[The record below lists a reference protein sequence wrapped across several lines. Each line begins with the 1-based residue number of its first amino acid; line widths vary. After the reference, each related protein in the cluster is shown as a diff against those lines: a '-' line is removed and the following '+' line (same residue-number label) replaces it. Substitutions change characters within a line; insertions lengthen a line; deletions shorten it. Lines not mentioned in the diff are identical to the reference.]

1 MNKLMNVIEHTGE
14 TGSKVLNNEPDG
26 KHIGR
31 FVITLI
37 LALGM
42 VLLCEMAAFAATKH
56 PIITYEHDPM
66 DNPMAA
72 KDIIVNPDAVY
83 GYSPNPESE
92 RLGRFAYL
100 RDWTSDEDVAKARK
114 ERAEYHEK
122 TSELYRLIEDMLG
135 QGKNV
140 EEIAR
145 AVSKRRNEIRLETYA
160 DDPEGLAAVKK
171 SNLETYGNE
180 EGPTPE
186 YLYEICG
193 SWQVVLDNALSTN
206 PGMDACLGFYDEYY
220 YTYYLTDSEFGNT
233 GEEKGTGD
241 RRYTVESGDC
251 LWNISVKF
259 YDDGTKWTRI
269 YEDNKNLIKDPDLIY
284 KGQEFVIPDAA

>member
-1 MNKLMNVIEHTGE
+1 M
-14 TGSKVLNNEPDG
+14 LNNEPDG

-66 DNPMAA
+66 DNPIAA

-92 RLGRFAYL
+92 RLGRFADL
-100 RDWTSDEDVAKARK
+100 HDWTNDEDVAKARK

-140 EEIAR
+140 EEIA
-145 AVSKRRNEIRLETYA
+145 
-160 DDPEGLAAVKK
+160 
-171 SNLETYGNE
+171 
-180 EGPTPE
+180 
-186 YLYEICG
+186 CG
-193 SWQVVLDNALSTN
+193 
-206 PGMDACLGFYDEYY
+206 
-220 YTYYLTDSEFGNT
+220 
-233 GEEKGTGD
+233 
-241 RRYTVESGDC
+241 
-251 LWNISVKF
+251 IS
-259 YDDGTKWTRI
+259 
-269 YEDNKNLIKDPDLIY
+269 P
-284 KGQEFVIPDAA
+284 